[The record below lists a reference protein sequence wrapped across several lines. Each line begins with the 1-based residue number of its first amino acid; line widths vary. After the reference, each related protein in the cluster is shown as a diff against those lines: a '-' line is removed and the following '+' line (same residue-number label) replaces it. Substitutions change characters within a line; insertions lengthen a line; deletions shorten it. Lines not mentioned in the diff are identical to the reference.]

1 MKMKKGKNMKKFA
14 GLIAFLGLILF
25 LFALSSCEI
34 VFALN
39 FSEDTADI
47 TDTAISFGGLNYA
60 ETGETA
66 DKKVKPV
73 KTDENYS
80 GNYDENGKPALNR
93 LNNFE
98 VEVEVE
104 PVYAGADIYDI
115 NPKYDAYLK
124 INRDAVGYIKIEGT
138 AIEFPVVF
146 NGDND
151 YYLSHDIYKN
161 ENRHGTVF
169 MDASN
174 RGAVLDRNTLLH
186 GHNFMDG
193 KIFSDLEKYK
203 NKEFFD
209 ANKTVIFNNL
219 YSDMEWEVFAFY
231 VVTAE
236 DYYLKIWFEES
247 EDDKD
252 YRDFVDL
259 IKSRAVIWRDYDP
272 QPGDYMLTLHTC
284 SLEFKDCHILIH
296 AKLVKKTDN
305 LQIRR

>member
-1 MKMKKGKNMKKFA
+1 MKKFA

-219 YSDMEWEVFAFY
+219 YSDMEWEVFAVYVVNNQINEDNYY
-231 VVTAE
+231 VVTSFADDIAYF
-236 DYYLKIWFEES
+236 DYVS
-247 EDDKD
+247 
-252 YRDFVDL
+252 L
-259 IKSRAVIWRDYDP
+259 IKSKALIWSEYIPRA
-272 QPGDYMLTLHTC
+272 GEYMLTLHTC
-284 SLEFKDCHILIH
+284 SSEFENAHMLIH
-296 AKLVKKTDN
+296 AKLIKKSDN
-305 LQIRR
+305 LKLKK